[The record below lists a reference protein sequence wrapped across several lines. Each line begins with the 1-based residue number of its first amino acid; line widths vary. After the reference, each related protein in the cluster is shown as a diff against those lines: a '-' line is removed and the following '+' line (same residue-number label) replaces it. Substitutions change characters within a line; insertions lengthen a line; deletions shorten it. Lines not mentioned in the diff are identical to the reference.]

1 MRLADALRVMD
12 SQPVIRAGN
21 MDIMSNF
28 EALGAAQN
36 ITMSK
41 KVLVAFGDLN

>member
-1 MRLADALRVMD
+1 MRLADALRETD

-21 MDIMSNF
+21 MDTTNSS

-36 ITMSK
+36 VITSK
-41 KVLVAFGDLN
+41 KVLTVIGDLD